1 MDRIIVNSEMLIN
14 ILYMSKYYKKGDNTM
29 TEKFEYWQSEKNDEW
44 YFHLVAPNG
53 EIIAQSEGYKS
64 KDGCIKGAEA
74 VKKYSQTAEILE
86 KEVKDE

>member
-1 MDRIIVNSEMLIN
+1 
-14 ILYMSKYYKKGDNTM
+14 M

-53 EIIAQSEGYKS
+53 EIIAQSEGYTS

-74 VKKYSQTAEILE
+74 VKKYAQTAEILE
-86 KEVKDE
+86 KEVEDDESEDDEDKKDDE